1 MLNKSRKSAVI
12 LSAAGVLSF
21 TLVSAVLNLLLPY
34 LLTGDVR
41 TIVEHPERLSNPAD
55 LIALVLI
62 TLVALLA
69 LIASAAYWLY
79 RYFGEAYYGGRGAA
93 RWAVFGA
100 LLALLIKLPDW
111 LLPANLW
118 LVKDLF
124 WVISPFL
131 AFFAARLLFPL
142 RRKTD

>member
-12 LSAAGVLSF
+12 LSAVGVLSF
-21 TLVSAVLNLLLPY
+21 SAVSAVLNLLLPY
-34 LLTGDVR
+34 LLTGDLQV
-41 TIVEHPERLSNPAD
+41 IVEHPERLSNPAD
-55 LIALVLI
+55 WLALALI
-62 TLVALLA
+62 TLFALLA

-79 RYFGEAYYGGRGAA
+79 RYFGEAYYGPLGAA
-93 RWAVFGA
+93 RWALFGA

-118 LVKDLF
+118 LIKDIF

-131 AFFAARLLFPL
+131 AFFAARALLPVQ
-142 RRKTD
+142 RKND